1 MTAGQSYYF
10 KVRGIPIRVGWVR
23 RDFISTTKA
32 LKYTAVLFLLIDT
45 EVSNELKMATSLTW
59 FNENPDM
66 LRAWLTYAGFGK
78 RLCTRIICYGRS
90 RDYIINNESIK
101 NAYYAAATNEKLPE
115 RRNKQRF
122 VDTLA
127 EALHSKLVQ
136 LSLPK
141 ESIEHVLQDF
151 TPSSKNLYVIGEN
164 LRSYGIRTKRL
175 DFDGKVYDSLEKGYV

>member
-32 LKYTAVLFLLIDT
+32 LKYTA
-45 EVSNELKMATSLTW
+45 MATSLTW